1 MALSSFS
8 EVSTAIATWI
18 NRTGDTELEASIPD
32 FLRLAELDAQRRLRV
47 GQMLAST
54 TITLTDGVG
63 SLPSD
68 YVQYRRIWD
77 TAYPDID
84 LTPGTAESVRGFKI
98 AGSSI
103 TAYPTT
109 IGTLGIDYYQE
120 IPALTSDNPT
130 NWLLENGPDIYL
142 YGALIAAMP
151 FTHDDSRM
159 GVWGTLREQAYQ
171 GIERQDVLA
180 RYARAGRRRD
190 ASRTP

>member
-1 MALSSFS
+1 MALTSFS
-8 EVSTAIATWI
+8 ELSTAILTWI
-18 NRTGDTELEASIPD
+18 NRTGDTDLIAAVPD
-32 FLRLAELDAQRRLRV
+32 FIRLAELNAQRRLRV

-54 TITLTDGVG
+54 TITLTNGAG

-84 LTPGTAESVRGFKI
+84 LEPGTAESVRGFKI

-120 IPALTSDNPT
+120 IPALTASNTT
-130 NWLLENGPDIYL
+130 NWLLEDVPEVYL
-142 YGALIAAMP
+142 YGSLVAAMP
-151 FTHDDSRM
+151 FVLDDNRA
-159 GVWGTLREQAYQ
+159 GVWKSFLEEAYQ
-171 GIERQDVLA
+171 ALENQDVMT
-180 RYARAGRRRD
+180 RYAKAGRRRD
-190 ASRTP
+190 ACRTP